1 MSTVPARDGVGP
13 VTADSETHA
22 RRPARRHRL
31 FWKYVVHFVV
41 LVSSALLASGAVSLY
56 FSYRETR
63 AAVAALQHE
72 KAVGAAVRIQQ
83 FLDEI
88 RRQIEWVD
96 QPRMDGYDSIERR
109 HLGFIR
115 LLHQAPAVSDV
126 TWLNANG
133 REQLAVSRSVIDRL
147 HSGID
152 RSATPAFQATRSA
165 RVYFSP
171 VYFRQETEP
180 YLSLALASAH
190 RDGGVITAEVNLKF
204 VWDVMAQVRIGMTG
218 HAYVVDRQG
227 QLISH
232 PDISLVLQRTDVS
245 MLPQVRAA
253 FAPAV
258 RATSAAEPGAARGRN
273 GEAVLVASAPIDPVG
288 WAVLVE
294 QPTSEAY
301 APLYASLW
309 HMVLLWFLGL
319 ALALGASLALAR
331 RMVRPIQALQ
341 AGAARL
347 GAGRL
352 DERIAVGTRDEL
364 AMLADEFNRMGAR
377 LRESYADL
385 ERKVEERTREL
396 AAANQAKS
404 RFLAAASHDLRQPLH
419 ALGLFVAQLRNRAV
433 DPVTRRIAVQTETAV
448 ETLQELFDAVL
459 DASRLDAGAI
469 TPQLTTF
476 ALGGLLERLVASFAP
491 AANHKA
497 LNLRR
502 VPTRLA
508 VRADAVLV
516 ERILINLLSNAV
528 RYTERGGIV
537 VGCRRRAGRV
547 RIEVWDSGIGIP
559 PAQHDAVFQEFY
571 QIDNPER
578 DRQRGLGLGLAIAA
592 RLAHLLESRIEL
604 ASRPG
609 KGSVFAFELPRAE
622 ISANSAA
629 DGAVGAVSDHL
640 YGASIWVVDD
650 DPLVR
655 DVMDTLLAQWGCKTT
670 IAACG
675 DDAVAALARDE
686 RTPDAILCDYRLPG
700 SETGIETIRRL
711 RRACETQIPAVLITG
726 DTAPDRINEAKQ
738 CGLPLLQ
745 KPVRPAKLRA
755 MLERLLAQ
763 RSGNDTGA

>member
-1 MSTVPARDGVGP
+1 MNPALDRDGDVP
-13 VTADSETHA
+13 VTVDPETRM
-22 RRPARRHRL
+22 RRPARRHGL
-31 FWKYVVHFVV
+31 FWKYVVYFVV
-41 LVSSALLASGAVSLY
+41 LVSSTLLASGAVSLY

-72 KAVGAAVRIQQ
+72 KAVAAAARIQQ
-83 FLDEI
+83 SLDEI
-88 RRQIEWVD
+88 RHQIDWVD

-115 LLHQAPAVSDV
+115 LLHQVPAISDL
-126 TWLNANG
+126 TWLDASG
-133 REQLAVSRSVIDRL
+133 REQLRVSRSAIDRL
-147 HSGID
+147 RSGID
-152 RSATPAFQATRSA
+152 RSATPAFQATRSR

-180 YLSLALASAH
+180 YLSLALASVH
-190 RDGGVITAEVNLKF
+190 RDGGVIVAEVNLKF

-227 QLISH
+227 QLLSH

-258 RATSAAEPGAARGRN
+258 GRTSVPEPGAAHDRN
-273 GEAVLVASAPIDPVG
+273 GEAVLVASALIDPVG

-319 ALALGASLALAR
+319 ALAMCASLALAR
-331 RMVRPIQALQ
+331 RMVRPIRALQ

-347 GAGRL
+347 GAGKL

-364 AMLADEFNRMGAR
+364 ATLADEFNRMGAR

-385 ERKVEERTREL
+385 ECKVEERTREL

-419 ALGLFVAQLRNRAV
+419 ALGLFVAQLRKRAG
-433 DPVTRRIAVQTETAV
+433 DPVTQRIAVQTETAV

-459 DASRLDAGAI
+459 DVSRLDAGVI

-476 ALGGLLERLVASFAP
+476 ELRGLLERLVDSFAP
-491 AANHKA
+491 AASHKA
-497 LNLRR
+497 LALRV

-547 RIEVWDSGIGIP
+547 RIEVWDSGIGIA

-571 QIDNPER
+571 QIGNRER

-609 KGSVFAFELPRAE
+609 NGSVFAFELPR
-622 ISANSAA
+622 SDVVTNAA
-629 DGAVGAVSDHL
+629 VDNMAPVVSDRL
-640 YGASIWVVDD
+640 SGASVWVVDD

-670 IAACG
+670 TAACG
-675 DDAVAALARDE
+675 DDALAELARVE

-700 SETGIETIRRL
+700 SETGIETIQRL
-711 RRACETQIPAVLITG
+711 RCACETQIPAVLITG
-726 DTAPDRINEAKQ
+726 DTAPDRLREAKQ

-755 MLERLLAQ
+755 MLEHLLAQ
-763 RSGNDTGA
+763 RSGRDAGA